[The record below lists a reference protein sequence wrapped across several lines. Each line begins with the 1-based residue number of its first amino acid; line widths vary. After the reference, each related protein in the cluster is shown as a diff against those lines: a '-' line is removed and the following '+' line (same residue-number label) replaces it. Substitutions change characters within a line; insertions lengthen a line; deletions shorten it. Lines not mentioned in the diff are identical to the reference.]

1 MLRKTTRPRDNFEL
15 RSWFFMRVSGAIIV
29 VLVMIHLAYVHF
41 VYGVD
46 KIDFNFVASRWQ
58 SPTWLIL
65 DFSLLL
71 LALLHGTNG
80 MRILVDDYI
89 HSKGWRTIILT
100 GLYTLTLSLLLL
112 GGLVML
118 TFQPR

>member
-1 MLRKTTRPRDNFEL
+1 MLRKTTKPRDNFEL
-15 RSWFFMRVSGAIIV
+15 KSWYFMRVSGALIV
-29 VLVMIHLAYVHF
+29 VLVMIHLAFVHF
-41 VYGVD
+41 VHGVD
-46 KIDFNFVASRWQ
+46 EIDTKFVLNRWAN
-58 SPTWLIL
+58 PTWRLL

-89 HSKGWRTIILT
+89 HAKGWRTFILT
-100 GLYTLTLSLLLL
+100 GLYTMTLALLVL

-118 TFQPR
+118 TIQPR

>member
-15 RSWFFMRVSGAIIV
+15 RSWFFMRVSGSIIV

-41 VYGVD
+41 VHGVD
-46 KIDFNFVASRWQ
+46 EIDFNFVASRWQ
-58 SPTWLIL
+58 SPTWRIL
-65 DFSLLL
+65 DFSLLV
-71 LALLHGTNG
+71 LAILHGANG

-100 GLYTLTLSLLLL
+100 GLYTLTLSLLVL